1 MALQLVIHLQKI
13 YFRRMMLS
21 QMEFVCTVKQDTE
34 NPNPNRAIS
43 HIPQLYIR
51 YRCRQS
57 DLHVHAFLYPLSR
70 PFQYGRRDAFFFN
83 ATLVFRKTKI
93 SKVQKMMLRGSNRLH
108 DTTGPQLNG
117 GGEYTAR
124 NNQHTLGGLLL
135 LKLPTLF
142 FSFPAPPPTSLFF
155 LLRHSSSHA

>member
-1 MALQLVIHLQKI
+1 
-13 YFRRMMLS
+13 MLS

-70 PFQYGRRDAFFFN
+70 PFNTDDV
-83 ATLVFRKTKI
+83 T
-93 SKVQKMMLRGSNRLH
+93 
-108 DTTGPQLNG
+108 P
-117 GGEYTAR
+117 
-124 NNQHTLGGLLL
+124 
-135 LKLPTLF
+135 
-142 FSFPAPPPTSLFF
+142 FF
-155 LLRHSSSHA
+155 LTQH